1 MKSDRLSNYQSKSY
15 EYTYSDESSN
25 EKREINSDSDNS
37 FVLFDEIQPINPL
50 LPRTFFQEDSY
61 YTV

>member
-1 MKSDRLSNYQSKSY
+1 MEEKLSNYQSKSY
-15 EYTYSDESSN
+15 EYAYSDESSCSQKAN
-25 EKREINSDSDNS
+25 NSESDNS